1 MASPDSLQ
9 RDFDLIVIG
18 TGPAG
23 IHAAVQAAKIH
34 KRVCII
40 EKDPKNI
47 GGSWIHTGT
56 LPSKTLREGLAAI
69 RAIQEHVG
77 KHWVNR
83 MVDDLQTG
91 KLFARARAVS
101 AQEEV
106 LLQEHINS
114 NRIHVQQGFGSVEND
129 FSVRVVS
136 PKFESMILSTEFIL
150 IATGSS
156 PDRPAHIPFDGW
168 RIVDS
173 DDIFNLENIPKMMTI
188 YGAGVIGCEYACIF
202 AAMGVDVT
210 LVDGRAQILQYCD
223 QEVIRELRS
232 FMEAMGVKFKLG
244 VRISHLAINGPKVNI
259 SIGEDSLETDVLFWA
274 GGRVPATSHLGLER
288 LGIELD
294 HHGSIKVNENF
305 QTAVG
310 NIYAAG
316 DAIGPPALAAT
327 ATEQGRFVACHAFGT
342 NLGRFAKDFPIGIY
356 TIPECSMVGKTEEAL
371 IREGRE
377 YVVGRAQYKEIAR
390 STIGGKRHGLLKLL
404 ICSKTHKI
412 LGIHIVGEDACNLVH
427 IGLAFM
433 TKGGHA
439 QDLINMIFNY
449 PTLAEGYRIAAF
461 NGLNK
466 IFTDGVIKP
475 PPLERRANRY
485 SSSNRKK

>member
-1 MASPDSLQ
+1 M
-9 RDFDLIVIG
+9 RG
-18 TGPAG
+18 
-23 IHAAVQAAKIH
+23 
-34 KRVCII
+34 
-40 EKDPKNI
+40 
-47 GGSWIHTGT
+47 
-56 LPSKTLREGLAAI
+56 
-69 RAIQEHVG
+69 IQEHVG

-83 MVDDLQTG
+83 VVDDLQTG
-91 KLFARARAVS
+91 KLFARARDVS
-101 AQEEV
+101 AQEENLV
-106 LLQEHINS
+106 QEHIAS
-114 NRIHVQQGFGSVEND
+114 NRIRIVQGFGSVENNYT
-129 FSVRVVS
+129 VRVIS
-136 PKFESMILSTEFIL
+136 PKFESMTLSTEFIL
-150 IATGSS
+150 LATGSH

-173 DDIFNLENIPKMMTI
+173 DDIFTLENIPKLMTI

-210 LVDGRAQILQYCD
+210 LVDGRQQILQYCD

-232 FMEAMGVKFKLG
+232 FMEALGVKFRLG
-244 VRISHLAINGPKVNI
+244 AKISHLLIDGPRVKITVGGDTI
-259 SIGEDSLETDVLFWA
+259 ETDVLFWA
-274 GGRVPATSHLGLER
+274 GGRVPATAHLGLER
-288 LGIELD
+288 VGIQLD
-294 HHGSIKVNENF
+294 SYGTIKVNENF
-305 QTAVG
+305 QTSIG

-327 ATEQGRFVACHAFGT
+327 ASQQGRFVACHAFGT
-342 NLGRFAKDFPIGIY
+342 NLGHFAKDFPIGIY

-377 YVVGRAQYKEIAR
+377 YVVGRASYKEIAR
-390 STIGGKRHGLLKLL
+390 SAIGGQRHGLLKLI
-404 ICSKTHKI
+404 ICLKTHKI
-412 LGIHIVGEDACNLVH
+412 LGIHIVGEDACNLIH

-466 IFTDGVIKP
+466 IFTDGVIKS
-475 PPLERRANRY
+475 PPLERRVNKYA
-485 SSSNRKK
+485 SLKKHTA